1 MLTKWNNKTNT
12 VKVNDIL
19 QFLFWYFARHVNN
32 SSFFSMTIVWLCYIL
47 TYYYFSCFVIVII
60 SPSFSLQ
67 EYICKIIYIF
77 FIIIITVPDWVQMLT
92 YQCLCLHCTR
102 ALIDKHWLY
111 VVTYRKRV
119 IHKTSWLPNSLL
131 LYIH

>member
-12 VKVNDIL
+12 VKVKDIL
-19 QFLFWYFARHVNN
+19 IFLFWYFARIVTFLL
-32 SSFFSMTIVWLCYIL
+32 FFHDYCMIMLYFDLLLFFLICYCYNLPFI
-47 TYYYFSCFVIVII
+47 F
-60 SPSFSLQ
+60 PQ
-67 EYICKIIYIF
+67 EYKCKINYIF

-111 VVTYRKRV
+111 VVKYRKRV